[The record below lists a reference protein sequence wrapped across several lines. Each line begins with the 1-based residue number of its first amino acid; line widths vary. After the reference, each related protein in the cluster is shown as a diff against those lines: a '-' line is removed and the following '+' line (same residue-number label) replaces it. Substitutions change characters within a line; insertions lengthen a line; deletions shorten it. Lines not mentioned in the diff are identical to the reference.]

1 MNAEQKMKDALDGK
15 FFSMRMTDCGM
26 QFFEKKVS
34 VNFTPCYSF
43 TNPNIAAGA
52 KRGAASRKRDM
63 AQRSASFWT
72 PALLA
77 ELRERR
83 AAGTGIRKIGEK
95 MGIPRGEV
103 RGQLKRMKGD

>member
-1 MNAEQKMKDALDGK
+1 MNVEQQMKEALEGR
-15 FFSMRMTDCGM
+15 FFSMRMTDYGM

-43 TNPNIAAGA
+43 TNPNIAGA
-52 KRGAASRKRDM
+52 KRGAESSALVR

-83 AAGTGIRKIGEK
+83 AAGTGTKKISRE
-95 MGIPRGEV
+95 MNIPLGEV
-103 RGQLKRMKGD
+103 RGQLKRMKRD